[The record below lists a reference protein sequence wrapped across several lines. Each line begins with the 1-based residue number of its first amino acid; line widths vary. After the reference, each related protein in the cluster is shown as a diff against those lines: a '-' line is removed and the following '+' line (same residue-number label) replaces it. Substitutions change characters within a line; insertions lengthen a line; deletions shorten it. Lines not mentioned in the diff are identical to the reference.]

1 MSHDGVEVA
10 SYMPKDDGSNDKALK
25 IIKDNINITSKFTQ
39 IDKHFVTL
47 LNKNIG
53 LSKYSFIAFCDGLEG
68 KDYSMSMLE
77 KLANFFESNLAKNNQ
92 IMTGELTITM
102 SKKIREFQDLANN
115 QIKGEK
121 LTSINN
127 ELDQATETAKNGLN
141 KILYQGIQLSELEDK
156 SVNLKEHA
164 FMFEDSARSLKNKY
178 KFQRIKAM
186 IMIGTGVVATSGL
199 FWFFFIH

>member
-102 SKKIREFQDLANN
+102 SKKIREF
-115 QIKGEK
+115 
-121 LTSINN
+121 
-127 ELDQATETAKNGLN
+127 
-141 KILYQGIQLSELEDK
+141 
-156 SVNLKEHA
+156 
-164 FMFEDSARSLKNKY
+164 
-178 KFQRIKAM
+178 
-186 IMIGTGVVATSGL
+186 
-199 FWFFFIH
+199 